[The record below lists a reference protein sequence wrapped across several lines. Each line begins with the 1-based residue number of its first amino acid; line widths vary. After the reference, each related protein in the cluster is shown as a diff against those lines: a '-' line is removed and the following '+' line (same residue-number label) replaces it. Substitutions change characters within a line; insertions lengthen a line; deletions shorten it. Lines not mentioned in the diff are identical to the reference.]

1 MGQQNPW
8 LTTTE
13 EPVAVGAAA
22 PAASTPAHGGPTR
35 RGPAQPQRGVDELDA
50 VDRLPRRTP
59 RASATLW
66 WLGAHGGAGETTL
79 AELLPGSRAAD
90 HCWPAEADP
99 VIADP
104 VTVRPVVLLCRGHA
118 RGLHAAQTALTDW
131 ASGAVPGVH
140 LLGLVIV
147 ADAPQR
153 TPKPLRDLA
162 RVVSGG
168 APAVWHLPWIE
179 ALRYAPVAATATPSA
194 ARGLLRDITRL
205 TGSTTHSVNHTAP
218 TREDSP

>member
-8 LTTTE
+8 VTTTE
-13 EPVAVGAAA
+13 QQGAVEA
-22 PAASTPAHGGPTR
+22 PAPAPLPTR
-35 RGPAQPQRGVDELDA
+35 RGPAYPQRGVDELDA

-59 RASATLW
+59 RSSATVW
-66 WLGAHGGAGETTL
+66 WLGAHGGAGETSL

-99 VIADP
+99 A
-104 VTVRPVVLLCRGHA
+104 TARPVVLVCRGHA

-162 RVVSGG
+162 RVVGGG
-168 APAVWHLPWIE
+168 APTVWHLPWIE
-179 ALRYAPVAATATPSA
+179 ALRYAPVTATATPSA

-205 TGSTTHSVNHTAP
+205 TGPTTHSVNHTAL